1 MITWAIT
8 SGNLLR
14 ANWTNTTISSSSE
27 NYSYPDDYAIDGL
40 IETEWRS
47 ISNQGILTID
57 SGNDNLNIDYIICR
71 FSIERLP
78 TIVDISTSSYADHG
92 YVSIGNNYNGSVT
105 TTTTSN
111 TSTHSRYIAL
121 QDASNF
127 HVGNTITIS
136 NGVNNQ
142 RLLIVNKLENIIE
155 VDRIPL
161 FFESGAEVKLLPA
174 PITLA
179 ALSSSESKRYIRVS
193 IAAESPTVAHVQ
205 EIIGIKVLYSFDNT
219 YLPLN
224 PSTADITIEFGQIAR
239 SITGRAVGRT
249 VTRPPIRRWVITLPR
264 LIQDNKHIIE
274 SIMSRDYFGILTDTC
289 EHYDVMFSGSVSLSR
304 RQSSD
309 ETLISY
315 ASTWNVEE
323 V

>member
-1 MITWAIT
+1 MIAWAIT

-14 ANWTNTTISSSSE
+14 ANWTESKISSTSE

-40 IETEWRS
+40 VETEWRS
-47 ISNQGILTID
+47 LSNQGTLTID
-57 SGNDNLNIDYIICR
+57 SGNDNLDIDYIICR
-71 FSIERLP
+71 FSIDRLP
-78 TIVDISTSSYADHG
+78 SSVDISTSSYAGHN
-92 YVSIGNNYNGSVT
+92 YVGIGNNYNGSVT
-105 TTTTSN
+105 TITTTS
-111 TSTHSRYIAL
+111 TSTHSRYITL
-121 QDASNF
+121 QDVTNF

-136 NGVNNQ
+136 NGMTKQ
-142 RLLIVNKLENIIE
+142 RLLIVNILDNVIE

-161 FFESGAEVKLLPA
+161 YFEAGANVTLLPA
-174 PITLA
+174 PVTLSA
-179 ALSSSESKRYIRVS
+179 ISRTESKRYIRIS
-193 IAAESPTVAHVQ
+193 ITANNPIVAHVQ

-224 PSTADITIEFGQIAR
+224 PSASDTTIEFGQIAR
-239 SITGRAVGRT
+239 SISGRAVGRT
-249 VTRPPIRRWVITLPR
+249 ITRPPIRRWVITLPK
-264 LIQDNKHIIE
+264 LMQDNKHVME

-309 ETLISY
+309 ESLISY
-315 ASTWNVEE
+315 TSTWTVEE